1 MLIIIKTQDKASDI
15 LLQLKELLW
24 EREVISF
31 LILWALFR
39 ASKQL
44 RWEIKLQR
52 QCDPLLLG

>member
-15 LLQLKELLW
+15 LPQLKELLW

-31 LILWALFR
+31 LILRALFR

-52 QCDPLLLG
+52 QCDPVLLG